1 MALTIAAI
9 VPGSHG
15 WVRRHIAIKMAALL

>member
-1 MALTIAAI
+1 LLAAI

-15 WVRRHIAIKMAALL
+15 WIHHIAIKMAVLL